1 MVLAFVEAFP
11 LLVNEQVFGGVQVRA
26 GLSFRAPHKMG
37 ETWLLSCA
45 AWTIYI
51 SSYFRVFGNGIWN
64 AVNPLLE
71 ELVPG
76 MEVCYL
82 F

>member
-1 MVLAFVEAFP
+1 M
-11 LLVNEQVFGGVQVRA
+11 NEQVFGGVQVRA

-51 SSYFRVFGNGIWN
+51 SSYFRVLWEGNLECSEPSARGIGSRN
-64 AVNPLLE
+64 GGMLLV
-71 ELVPG
+71 LVDN
-76 MEVCYL
+76 
-82 F
+82 